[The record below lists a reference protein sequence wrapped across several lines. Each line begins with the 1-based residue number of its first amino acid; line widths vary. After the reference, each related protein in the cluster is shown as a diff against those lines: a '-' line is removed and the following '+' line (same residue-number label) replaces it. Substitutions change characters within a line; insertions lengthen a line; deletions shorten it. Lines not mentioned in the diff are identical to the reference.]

1 MKSKHVKTAEMYGQ
15 QFEFSPNGKLTRF
28 KDNNGNSPEI
38 RCYDSLGRRI
48 LKLEIHL
55 QKDTLIE
62 RHYHWISSTH
72 YKVIGV
78 NRFKNDPSK
87 RHERFEQDFYF
98 DSKSSSWISKV
109 TETGIDSL
117 GETIYINEYMDV
129 TEVRNNR
136 FTKETF
142 VSKKF
147 EFQVMSYVYDSL
159 SIQHFFKPNGRLLK
173 SITYHRS
180 PSYDRI
186 FAYGDKNAVNV
197 SIDTIQLKGG
207 KYLENRYIDGKV
219 LLKNKVLL
227 HAPDETAYN
236 LLDQQTLSSPNEPAH
251 YLRDALEQKFLKI
264 TSTYK

>member
-1 MKSKHVKTAEMYGQ
+1 M
-15 QFEFSPNGKLTRF
+15 
-28 KDNNGNSPEI
+28 
-38 RCYDSLGRRI
+38 
-48 LKLEIHL
+48 
-55 QKDTLIE
+55 
-62 RHYHWISSTH
+62 
-72 YKVIGV
+72 
-78 NRFKNDPSK
+78 
-87 RHERFEQDFYF
+87 
-98 DSKSSSWISKV
+98 WISKI

-117 GETIYINEYMDV
+117 GETIYINEHMAV
-129 TEVRNNR
+129 TEVHKNR

-159 SIQHFFKPNGRLLK
+159 SIQHFFKPSGRLLK

-186 FAYGDKNAVNV
+186 FAYGDKNAVNL
-197 SIDTIQLKGG
+197 SMDTIQLKGG

-219 LLKNKVLL
+219 LLKNEVLL

-236 LLDQQTLSSPNEPAH
+236 LLDQETLASPNEPVY
-251 YLRDALEQKFLKI
+251 YLKDAFEQKELKV